1 MIQGA
6 WGGLRVT
13 GKPTLSSDPAFTEP
27 NVYLAVVHGVMA
39 PIFFSVVVTLAIVTS
54 RAWKER
60 KAAAGSGERTL
71 ATVALVLVVVQI
83 AFGAIQRHL
92 AQGLM
97 LHVAMAFLVA
107 GNTIACG
114 ARAWGLHGEDP
125 VLRRAGL
132 AVVHATVLQFA
143 LGIAAWI
150 VKGAAETGAL
160 SEAWRIVI
168 TTAHQ
173 GTGAILL
180 ACVVALRLY
189 LERPGAPRSV

>member
-1 MIQGA
+1 
-6 WGGLRVT
+6 
-13 GKPTLSSDPAFTEP
+13 
-27 NVYLAVVHGVMA
+27 
-39 PIFFSVVVTLAIVTS
+39 VVTLAIVTS